1 LLFCIGGACDQAIC
15 RLAKAW
21 RKLLAHTDEE
31 LGMDTVFTRPGIVK
45 LLENFQKNVS
55 EIPDQNYYKF
65 NFDGSF
71 DNEDEGEEEDEDEA
85 ESADEMEN
93 DLDDD
98 DDEDSSDYDSD
109 EEGDWDDEY
118 GEEDEDGMIIGD
130 DDVEIPKELLQKALE
145 AYNKIT
151 VNIPDDSDSD

>member
-1 LLFCIGGACDQAIC
+1 MCIGGACDQAIC

-31 LGMDTVFTRPGIVK
+31 LGIDTVFTRPGIVK

>member
-98 DDEDSSDYDSD
+98 DEDSSDYDSD

>member
-1 LLFCIGGACDQAIC
+1 MLLCIGGACDQAIC

>member
-1 LLFCIGGACDQAIC
+1 MLFCIGGACDQAIC